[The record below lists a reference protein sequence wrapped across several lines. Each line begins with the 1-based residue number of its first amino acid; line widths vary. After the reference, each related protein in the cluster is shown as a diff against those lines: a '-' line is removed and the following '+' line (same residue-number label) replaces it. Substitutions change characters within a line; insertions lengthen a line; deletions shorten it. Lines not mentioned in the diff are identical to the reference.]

1 MVTIGKYD
9 LLESITVIDIDS
21 EPISVTLDG
30 DERGLTFIFSFAK
43 DEKGKGS
50 SINYVKKD
58 DNTAEIKIINVDDFL
73 GGGNTELISLGT
85 LKKRKL
91 YYNFRV
97 FGLQNSGNTI
107 ILNFY
112 LGEEVDNG

>member
-9 LLESITVIDIDS
+9 LIESITVIDIDS

-30 DERGLTFIFSFAK
+30 EEKGLTFIFCFAK
-43 DEKGKGS
+43 DEKEKGS
-50 SINYVKKD
+50 RINYVTKN
-58 DNTAEIKIINVDDFL
+58 DNTAEVTLINVDGFL

-85 LKKRKL
+85 LKNRKL

-112 LGEEVDNG
+112 LGEEVNNG